1 MLESRFFINKRNG
14 IKQSGASRGLSL
26 LWLVL
31 TLAVSLVITI
41 MPAKA
46 ADEQTYTQPFQ
57 NSTTTLSGNSITA
70 NTYFIKMDYWDVK
83 QATLNLNYQVSQLTN
98 GDTSDV
104 TVSINGVK
112 FYSFR
117 PENKSGLQ
125 TKSVDIPTR
134 LLSGTNNIK
143 ISGQILNSDGSK
155 AEVAQ
160 TPANWFTLYSGA
172 NVNFRYVL
180 KDPETAIKSFYD
192 HFSGPDTIVN
202 HNSVISVPKQAT
214 NDELTASMYT
224 LAGYAR
230 VITTENNQI
239 PVTTFDTSKAKKA
252 DYQIVMATYQH
263 LPKKYQAAVSRQ
275 DVAKHAVLKTIYDG
289 NKHVLLVTATTGKD
303 LEKAARFIANAE
315 LMKETGADTKNVSA
329 ATQTFTSDLQ
339 YQGSRK
345 LTSTGD
351 QITGPKHQESTYFV
365 NLPTDRT
372 NADGSKIRVHFRYAK
387 NLDFTRSL
395 ATVYV
400 NGKPIGSKKLTAA
413 NADNDQLTVNLP
425 TGQSLGNSFVI
436 RVAFDLEMKDQSDS
450 DNAQTPWAFV
460 EPDSRA
466 YIKSKPVT
474 DILFSN
480 YPSLFIKN
488 QSFNNLAIVR
498 PKTLSASDFTT
509 MTNIFNL
516 IGNFAQSNTGSIQFY
531 TKTPPK
537 SVLREHH
544 VIAFGTPANNKFI
557 KSLNNK
563 LYFQYNKRFT
573 GFLSNEKL
581 SIESAYGKTVGTNQ
595 LLRSPWNKR
604 LGVLVVTAA
613 HSRDVA
619 MASTQINFQRNI
631 QQYTGDAILVD
642 RDNNHYN
649 YRFKKQKNAE
659 AKPTVTQ
666 TIHKNSALAIYLG
679 LAFLMIVV
687 IAYALFL
694 MFRKNG
700 QRIGKGGRSHEKQSS
715 DK

>member
-1 MLESRFFINKRNG
+1 MRAIFT
-14 IKQSGASRGLSL
+14 A
-26 LWLVL
+26 LVL
-31 TLAVSLVITI
+31 LVSLFATAA
-41 MPAKA
+41 PAKA

-98 GDTSDV
+98 GDTSDL
-104 TVSINGVK
+104 TISINGVK

-125 TKSVDIPTR
+125 TKSIDIPTR
-134 LLSGTNNIK
+134 LISGSNNIK
-143 ISGQILNSDGSK
+143 ISGQILNSDGNK

-180 KDPETAIKSFYD
+180 KNPETAIKSFYD

-202 HNSVISVPKQAT
+202 HNSAISVPKQAS
-214 NDELTASMYT
+214 NDELTASMYA

-239 PVTTFDTSKAKKA
+239 PVTTFETAKAKKA

-263 LPKKYQAAVSRQ
+263 LPKKYQSAVNQQ
-275 DVAKHAVLKTIYDG
+275 DVQKHAVLKTIYSG
-289 NKHVLLVTATTGKD
+289 NKHVLLVTAKTGQQLK
-303 LEKAARFIANAE
+303 KAARFIANSE
-315 LMKETGADTKNVSA
+315 LMKETSADTKTVSSS
-329 ATQTFTSDLQ
+329 TQTFTSDLN

-365 NLPTDRT
+365 SLPTDRT

-387 NLDFTRSL
+387 NLDFSRSL

-413 NADNDQLTVNLP
+413 KADDDQLTVNLP

-436 RVAFDLEMKDQSDS
+436 RVAFDLEMKNQSGN

-474 DILFSN
+474 NILFSN

-488 QSFNNLAIVR
+488 QSFNDLAIVR
-498 PKTLSASDFTT
+498 PKTLNASDFTT

-516 IGNFAQSNTGSIQFY
+516 IGNFAQNNTGSIQFY

-544 VIAFGTPANNKFI
+544 VITFGTPQNNRFI
-557 KSLNNK
+557 KSLNDK
-563 LYFQYNKRFT
+563 LYFKYNKQFT

-595 LLRSPWNKR
+595 LLRSPWNSH
-604 LGVLVVTAA
+604 LGILVVTAA

-642 RDNNHYN
+642 RDNNHDS
-649 YRFKKQKNAE
+649 YRFKKHENTD
-659 AKPTVTQ
+659 AKPTVAQ

-679 LAFLMIVV
+679 LAFLMIV
-687 IAYALFL
+687 IIGYALFL
-694 MFRKNG
+694 MLRKNG
-700 QRIGKGGRSHEKQSS
+700 QRDHQGGPTDETHS